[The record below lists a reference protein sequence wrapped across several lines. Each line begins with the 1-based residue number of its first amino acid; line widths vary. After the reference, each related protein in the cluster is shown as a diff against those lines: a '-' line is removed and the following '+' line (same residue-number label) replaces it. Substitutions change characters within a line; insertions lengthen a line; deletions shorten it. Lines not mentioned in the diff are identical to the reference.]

1 MNFSGE
7 QHQHQ
12 KPVFSILILTIGIPG
27 AGKTT
32 WVNQYVQKHPY
43 AHVISTDSIRKE
55 LTGKV
60 ECDPAQNEWVHG
72 EARRRVKEI
81 LDNPN
86 SSIGMGPEI
95 IVDST
100 NVDVEEWIAY
110 KKLGSSVILAK
121 VFDTDVNT
129 AMKYQEQR
137 RRFVPRFVLEQKWTT
152 LQKNKKFLPLVFNM
166 LI

>member
-1 MNFSGE
+1 M
-7 QHQHQ
+7 
-12 KPVFSILILTIGIPG
+12 VFSILILTIGIPG

-32 WVNQYVQKHPY
+32 WVKKYLQQHPY

-55 LTGKV
+55 LTGEKQ
-60 ECDPAQNEWVHG
+60 CDPTQNEWIHG
-72 EARRRVKEI
+72 EAKKRVKEI

-110 KKLGSSVILAK
+110 KKLGASVILAK
-121 VFDTDVNT
+121 VFDTDVDT
-129 AMKYQEQR
+129 AMKNQEGR
-137 RRFVPRFVLEQKWTT
+137 SRFVPRFVLEDKWTT